1 MKKYFLTP
9 AFCLLALVSSCQK
22 DNTVSS
28 SLSGE
33 EVVKSTLAIIP
44 LIDNSEQSLGWN
56 ISDEITYNLCSKL
69 DQKNLFDLALP
80 SQIRSQTKRM
90 KGKNNPFGED
100 ISWMK
105 QVFAEEDFVVFL
117 ELLEHR
123 EVPKETSKST
133 PPSMLAADLKVGL
146 RIRIIDNRGDTPKI
160 TLQEILQ
167 DSHFIPRQ
175 FNQYNFDQCSW
186 DSEEFALSPIGIAH
200 SQLIKELKDRI
211 ESYVMLAKLNK

>member
-1 MKKYFLTP
+1 MNKHFLTSV
-9 AFCLLALVSSCQK
+9 FCLGALVSGCQQ
-22 DNTVSS
+22 DNTTTST
-28 SLSGE
+28 LSGE
-33 EVVKSTLAIIP
+33 QAVKSTLAIVP
-44 LIDNSEQSLGWN
+44 LIDNSDQSLGWN
-56 ISDEITYNLCSKL
+56 ISEEITYTLCSKL

-100 ISWMK
+100 ISWIK
-105 QVFAEEDFVVFL
+105 QVFSEEDFIVFL
-117 ELLEHR
+117 ELLEHK
-123 EVPKETSKST
+123 EVPKETTKPT
-133 PPSMLAADLKVGL
+133 PPSMLAAELKMGL
-146 RIRIIDNRGDTPKI
+146 RIRIIDNRGDTPKV

-186 DSEEFALSPIGIAH
+186 DSEEFGLSPVGIAH

-211 ESYVMLAKLNK
+211 ESYILLAKVKK

>member
-1 MKKYFLTP
+1 MKKHFLYST
-9 AFCLLALVSSCQK
+9 FCLTALFSGCQK
-22 DNTVSS
+22 DNTTSATVS
-28 SLSGE
+28 E
-33 EVVKSTLAIIP
+33 IKAIKPAVAIVP

-56 ISDEITYNLCSKL
+56 ISDEITYTLCSKL
-69 DQKNLFDLALP
+69 DQKNLFNLALP

-90 KGKNNPFGED
+90 KGKNNPFGDD
-100 ISWMK
+100 IEWIK
-105 QVFAEEDFVVFL
+105 QVFSEEDFVVFL

-123 EVPKETSKST
+123 EVPKETTKPT
-133 PPSMLAADLKVGL
+133 PPSMLAADLKMGL
-146 RIRIIDNRGDTPKI
+146 RIRIIDNRGETPKI

-186 DSEEFALSPIGIAH
+186 DTEEFSLSPVGIAH

-211 ESYVMLAKLNK
+211 ESYILLAKAQK

>member
-1 MKKYFLTP
+1 MKKHFLTSV
-9 AFCLLALVSSCQK
+9 FCLGALVSGCQK

-28 SLSGE
+28 ALSGE
-33 EVVKSTLAIIP
+33 ETPKSTLAIIP
-44 LIDNSEQSLGWN
+44 LIDNSDQSLGWI
-56 ISDEITYNLCSKL
+56 ISDEITYTLCSKL

-100 ISWMK
+100 ISWVK
-105 QVFAEEDFVVFL
+105 QVFSEEDFIVFL
-117 ELLEHR
+117 ELLEHK
-123 EVPKETSKST
+123 EVPKETVKPT
-133 PPSMLAADLKVGL
+133 PPSMLAAELKVGL
-146 RIRIIDNRGDTPKI
+146 RLRIIDNRGDTPKV

-186 DSEEFALSPIGIAH
+186 DSEEFGLSPVGIAH

-211 ESYVMLAKLNK
+211 ESYVLLANVQR

>member
-1 MKKYFLTP
+1 MTG
-9 AFCLLALVSSCQK
+9 CQK
-22 DNTVSS
+22 DNDSTTA
-28 SLSGE
+28 LSE
-33 EVVKSTLAIIP
+33 SKITKPAVAIVP

-56 ISDEITYNLCSKL
+56 ISDEITYTLCSKL
-69 DQKNLFDLALP
+69 DQKNLFNLALP
-80 SQIRSQTKRM
+80 SQIRTQTKRM

-100 ISWMK
+100 IAWMK

-123 EVPKETSKST
+123 EIPKETSKPT
-133 PPSMLAADLKVGL
+133 PPAMLAADLKVGL
-146 RIRIIDNRGDTPKI
+146 RIRIIDNRGETPKV

-186 DSEEFALSPIGIAH
+186 DTEEFGLSPVGIAH
-200 SQLIKELKDRI
+200 SQLIKEVKDRI
-211 ESYVMLAKLNK
+211 ESYILLSKTQK